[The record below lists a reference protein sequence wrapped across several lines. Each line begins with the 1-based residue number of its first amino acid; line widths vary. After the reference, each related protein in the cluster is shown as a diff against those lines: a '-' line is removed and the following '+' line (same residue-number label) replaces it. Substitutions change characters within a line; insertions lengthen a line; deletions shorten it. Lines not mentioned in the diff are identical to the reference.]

1 MKLRLLVLLSLIST
15 SLLAQV
21 PKDTV
26 GVPKDSVKVTPFVIS
41 DEKPQKKQ
49 KKAPKRDTTD
59 RYAEEYKRDN
69 LGFQWGIRGGIS
81 MNSFSIKDISVT
93 RVNQSSGTPAL
104 VNGSTVNDNLLSN
117 SEMVMGYL
125 GGFFIR
131 TTRGSFY
138 LQPEV
143 FYNKKG
149 GRFDILQSDGK
160 LYKRVNA
167 SYSVVDVPIL
177 LGIRFRQG
185 RIFAG
190 PMLEFPINFNDELLA
205 AVKTYKIKDEQ
216 GSVIDFKKELFKR
229 PSVGLSAG
237 IGFEFNRFFIEGRFE
252 ITNPIN
258 YNISYNN
265 DAAKNLQVS
274 TRSLVLS
281 MGFIK

>member
-26 GVPKDSVKVTPFVIS
+26 VVTKDSVKVTPFVIN
-41 DEKPQKKQ
+41 DEKPQKKR
-49 KKAPKRDTTD
+49 KKVAQRDTTD
-59 RYAEEYKRDN
+59 RSTEEYKRDN
-69 LGFQWGIRGGIS
+69 LGFQWGIRGGVDL
-81 MNSFSIKDISVT
+81 NSFSIKEIAVT
-93 RVNQSSGTPAL
+93 RVTSSGTPVL
-104 VNGSTVNDNLLSN
+104 VNGSTVNDNLLTN

-125 GGFFIR
+125 GGLFIR

-143 FYNKKG
+143 LYNRKG

-167 SYSVVDVPIL
+167 NYSVVDVPVL

-190 PMLEFPINFNDELLA
+190 PMIEFPLNFNDELLT
-205 AVKTYKIKDEQ
+205 AVKTYKVKDEQ
-216 GSVIDFKKELFKR
+216 GSVIDFKKELFKH
-229 PSVGLSAG
+229 PSVGVSAG
-237 IGFEFNRFFIEGRFE
+237 IGFEFNHFFIEGRFE

-265 DAAKNLQVS
+265 DASKKLQVS
-274 TRSLVLS
+274 TRSLVFS
-281 MGFIK
+281 IGFIK